1 MIAGGG
7 DGSDGSERAP
17 LQWAFHARDG
27 RPHSVRVRELPAV
40 TAASWVHFQSR
51 TSSAQT
57 VYGSVWVTLCDLWRV
72 GDGVGDGM
80 WVRVC

>member
-1 MIAGGG
+1 M
-7 DGSDGSERAP
+7 
-17 LQWAFHARDG
+17 
-27 RPHSVRVRELPAV
+27 RVRELPAV